1 MNLAAG
7 DTMKLSVI
15 IPVYNERSTI
25 EEVIDRVNEVNVEKE
40 IIVVDDGS
48 TDGTVEAI
56 KRKEHEVTKVHL
68 SPVNFGKGAAIR
80 VGLTY
85 VTGEVIVIQDADA
98 ELDPQE
104 YHLLLSRIEQGAD
117 VVYGSRF
124 LKPNP
129 NIPGITIL
137 ANKFLT
143 LLTNILYGCRLT
155 DMETAYKM
163 FRTDVARRLRL
174 KCIGFEV
181 EPEITAQFLKLGC
194 KIIEV
199 PISYNPRTPD
209 EGKKISWR
217 DGVRAIYYLFLYR
230 FFR

>member
-1 MNLAAG
+1 
-7 DTMKLSVI
+7 MKLSVI
-15 IPVYNERSTI
+15 IPVFNERGTI
-25 EEVIDRVNEVNVEKE
+25 EQVIDEVSAVPLEKE

-56 KRKEHEVTKVHL
+56 RRKQDMITRVHL

-80 VGLTY
+80 IGLTY
-85 VTGEVIVIQDADA
+85 VTGEVIVIQDADT
-98 ELDPQE
+98 ELDPRE
-104 YHLLLSRIEQGAD
+104 YSRLLEKIAAGAD

-124 LKPNP
+124 LGENR
-129 NIPGITIL
+129 NIRLISRL
-137 ANKFLT
+137 ANRFLT

-163 FRTDVARRLRL
+163 FRREVAARLRL
-174 KCIGFEV
+174 RCIGFEV
-181 EPEITAQFLKLGC
+181 EPEITAQFLKNGYR
-194 KIIEV
+194 IEEV
-199 PISYNPRTPD
+199 PISYNPRTTD
-209 EGKKISWR
+209 EGKKIGWR